1 MEDSKQ
7 QEFIQNMEMVRTEM
21 NDVIE
26 AYYKSPPALKDGGG
40 GGESGSFNGASLRP
54 LDLKRFELR
63 K

>member
-21 NDVIE
+21 NDVID
-26 AYYKSPPALKDGGG
+26 AYYKSPPALKGGG
-40 GGESGSFNGASLRP
+40 GGKSGSFNGAALRP
-54 LDLKRFELR
+54 LNLERFGRR